1 MALLGEIELVCIQ
14 SRAEEIM
21 KAIGYIQPTEANFSA
36 GLQVFELPAPAIG
49 PLDLLVKIKA
59 VSVNPVDYKVR
70 SSRAGSRDM
79 PVILGWDA
87 AGVVVAI
94 GDDVRGF
101 RVGDEV
107 FYAGDLTRQGS
118 NAELQ
123 AVDHRLVS
131 NKPKGLTFAEA
142 AALPLTSLT
151 AYEML
156 FEQLRVPKN
165 EPFDLLVIGGA
176 GGVGSIAIQLIK
188 ALTQEGRVFATS
200 GSDASNNWLRDIGV
214 SGVIDR
220 RQPLAKGMEA
230 FGLKEFDYI
239 FSTTHT
245 LDYITQLP
253 DILRPFGGFGL
264 IDDPQTLD
272 IVPFK
277 RKAALIAWEFMF
289 AKSMFGFHPET
300 QGKILGIVADLID
313 RKKIKSTANTTLK
326 GLTAE
331 NVQEAHR
338 RLASHTSIGK
348 IVISIEE

>member
-1 MALLGEIELVCIQ
+1 
-14 SRAEEIM
+14 M
-21 KAIGYIQPTEANFSA
+21 KAIGYIQPTDPNFSA
-36 GLQVFELPAPAIG
+36 GLQVFELPVPASG

-70 SSRAGSRDM
+70 ASRAGSQDA

-87 AGVVVAI
+87 AGVVVAS
-94 GDDVRGF
+94 GDGVRGF
-101 RVGDEV
+101 RGGDAV
-107 FYAGDLTRQGS
+107 FYAGDLTRPGS

-123 AVDHRLVS
+123 AVDHRLVAP
-131 NKPKGLTFAEA
+131 KPKSLTFAEA

-156 FEQLRVPKN
+156 FEQLQVPQNK
-165 EPFDLLVIGGA
+165 PFDLLVIGGA
-176 GGVGSIAIQLIK
+176 GGVASIAIQLIK

-200 GSDASNNWLRDIGV
+200 GSEASHKWLGELGV

-230 FGLKEFDYI
+230 FGLKQFDYI

-245 LDYITQLP
+245 QDYLAQLP

-277 RKAALIAWEFMF
+277 RKAAHIAWEFMF

-313 RKKIKSTANTTLK
+313 HQKIKSTANTILK
-326 GLTAE
+326 GLTVE

-348 IVISIEE
+348 IVISLEE